1 MNIPTLTPLIS
12 SCTLAITLGLSSSCV
27 FANGDETASE
37 STTPAATYNAASSGT
52 RNLTLDSVTIKILLD
67 ESNLGRSDI
76 EVGEV
81 LLPISYGEGAVHPH
95 GVLEIFYVVE
105 GIMGHEV
112 NGKAH
117 TLNPGD
123 VGFVNPGDKVKHSV
137 LSDVPVKAVVIW
149 LPGGEADALVE
160 HVGFKSEKIN

>member
-1 MNIPTLTPLIS
+1 MNYPTLTPLVCS
-12 SCTLAITLGLSSSCV
+12 YTLAIALFLSSSCV
-27 FANGDETASE
+27 FADGDETASE
-37 STTPAATYNAASSGT
+37 STAPAATYNAASSGT
-52 RNLTLDSVTIKILLD
+52 RNLTLGPVTIKMLLD

-76 EVGEV
+76 EVGE
-81 LLPISYGEGAVHPH
+81 LFLPVSYGEGEVHPH

-160 HVGFKSEKIN
+160 HVGFKSEKIE

>member
-1 MNIPTLTPLIS
+1 MNLLTLAPLVS

-27 FANGDETASE
+27 FANSDVTASE
-37 STTPAATYNAASSGT
+37 NTTPAATYNAASSGT
-52 RNLTLDSVTIKILLD
+52 RNLTLDPVTVKMLLD
-67 ESNLGRSDI
+67 ASNLGRSDI

-81 LLPISYGEGAVHPH
+81 LLPISYESTVHPH

-137 LSDVPVKAVVIW
+137 LSDMPVKAVVIW

-160 HVGFKSEKIN
+160 HAGFKSEKIN